1 MYAYLRNDLN
11 EYNMTRISID
21 IPDELHHY
29 LKVHTAHTK
38 DTIVNFVTDAIYK
51 KVEQEKQLNKETIK
65 KEIL

>member
-1 MYAYLRNDLN
+1 
-11 EYNMTRISID
+11 MTRISID

-29 LKVHTAHTK
+29 LKVHTACTK

-51 KVEQEKQLNKETIK
+51 KVDQEKQLNKETIK